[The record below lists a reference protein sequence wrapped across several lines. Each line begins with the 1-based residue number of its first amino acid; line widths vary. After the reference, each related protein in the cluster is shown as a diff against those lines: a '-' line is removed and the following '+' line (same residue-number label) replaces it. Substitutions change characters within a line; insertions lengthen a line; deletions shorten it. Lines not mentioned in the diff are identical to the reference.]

1 MGHIGKSTARRCVWG
16 ALFALF
22 FSSVVMAGDEM
33 SPAALL
39 KKSLQLMEA
48 GKYSDATTTMY
59 LYLDT
64 VGESKAPRVIT
75 IAQGIRFKLAGILI
89 QEDRLEEAADVLQK
103 YIELPLGK
111 HPRQAMKMLATCYYE
126 YGKPTEPD
134 GAPNPDAY
142 NNCVV
147 AVTNALEYNENPII
161 VVKAI
166 SSDDKGVATSSV
178 ADETDPEYTPDELIL
193 LHLTLGEALF
203 GLKHWAESIDP
214 FTYVIENTTDGQR
227 KGYAIMQVVNALI
240 KIPDFGRITEW
251 IPQLYRTEARYD
263 IRVNMAL
270 MNAAVALYE
279 AGEYDSALPLYR
291 MILPRDEVI
300 AYQRERLRAMRI
312 EADLTPEEGMEATEG
327 ELLLFGT
334 GDEGEAKT
342 EEEGADVE
350 PELEE
355 EKPKEIVELEKL
367 IAALERLEPYKS
379 NIDYRVA
386 QIYRQVDRYWEAVRF
401 FDTVY
406 AVDPASE
413 LGERSIYEV
422 VTVLI
427 ENLEEVAEA
436 EKRGFDYMGQ
446 YKEGVTPR
454 QVAYMLTGH
463 YQKEKDMEPV
473 KALLPYLDGFVRT
486 NDTHIV
492 KYDAEL
498 YFMQGVA
505 DLMLFNYEKS
515 EAGFKRVLD
524 EFPESHQ
531 ESNALYWYGMSK
543 LFLQKYEEAWPV
555 FEKYVREFADGA
567 WIDEAYFQGGIC
579 LFGMEKYAEALDR
592 FSLVIKNYPDSPIFP
607 GACSMRGDLYG
618 AGMVYDKPDYLEKA
632 VADYKMAVA
641 SAKKAKQ
648 ATYAVFQMA
657 EVFEADADALD
668 SEDEVDAKYEEIITV
683 VQAYLDEWGA
693 EADISKALFWI
704 GKTMI
709 QQDRIDEAVKT
720 YLDAIVKF
728 GGDVREDGVDMM
740 ITELVKVSAIWLG
753 VAAQG
758 QLMDDL
764 HAALKATDDPVLQL
778 RLRVTMAKLDYT
790 EIELG
795 KRLIKELPDLKS
807 ASPPVLAAICDASF
821 EMEDYSRAEELL
833 TIFIS
838 RFEDSDFIRAAY
850 RLRGYGQYA
859 EEDYEGAFKTAE
871 EALETYGHDR
881 DVAWAYLMKAKVLLK
896 QGKVSEARDANMYIL
911 SIPAWRGEPVAQA
924 TFQLGEVEEKDGNL
938 RKAFGFYQR
947 TYFQYK
953 GHAGGYWAA
962 EAYLASARCL
972 QQLGLEEDMR
982 NTYIA
987 MLFDRYVSDLPQ
999 AEEARKALG
1008 AGEVAEIETFI
1019 STGGSTNIVVAVDTG
1034 KMLDVPATQTNKVES
1049 SEVETDTVQS
1059 TVAETNTVDAAGT
1072 EGES

>member
-1 MGHIGKSTARRCVWG
+1 MARRCAWA
-16 ALFALF
+16 ALLALF
-22 FSSVVMAGDEM
+22 FSSAVLAGDEM
-33 SPAALL
+33 SPQSLL

-48 GKYSDATTTMY
+48 GKYSDAAATMY
-59 LYLDT
+59 LYLET
-64 VGESKAPRVIT
+64 VEDSKAPRVIT
-75 IAQGIRFKLAGILI
+75 IAQDIRFKLAGILI
-89 QEDRLEEAADVLQK
+89 QENRLEEAAVVLQA
-103 YIELPLGK
+103 YIDLPLGK

-126 YGKPTEPD
+126 YGKPTEP
-134 GAPNPDAY
+134 GGTPNSDAY
-142 NNCVV
+142 ENCVA
-147 AVTNALEYNENPII
+147 AVTNALEYNENPVV

-166 SSDDKGVATSSV
+166 SSDENVATLSEDI
-178 ADETDPEYTPDELIL
+178 DETDPEYTADELIL

-203 GLKHWAESIDP
+203 GIKRWAESIEP

-240 KIPDFGRITEW
+240 KIPDFSRITEW

-300 AYQRERLRAMRI
+300 AYQQERLRAMRI
-312 EADLTPEEGMEATEG
+312 EADLVPEEGIEATEG

-334 GDEGEAKT
+334 GDEGEEKA
-342 EEEGADVE
+342 EEGADAE
-350 PELEE
+350 PEEEE
-355 EKPKEIVELEKL
+355 EKPKEIVELERL
-367 IAALERLEPYKS
+367 IAALEKLEPYKN

-406 AVDPASE
+406 AVDPESE

-454 QVAYMLTGH
+454 QIAYMLTGH
-463 YQKEKDMEPV
+463 YQKGKAMESV
-473 KALLPYLDGFVRT
+473 KALLPYLDGLVRT
-486 NDTHIV
+486 NDSHIV

-524 EFPESHQ
+524 EFPASHQ
-531 ESNALYWYGMSK
+531 EGNALYWYGMSK
-543 LFLQKYEEAWPV
+543 LFLQKYENALPI
-555 FEKYVREFADGA
+555 FEQYASTFPQGD

-579 LFGMEKYAEALDR
+579 LFGMEKYDEAMER
-592 FSLVIKNYPDSPIFP
+592 FSLVIKNYPDSPIFA
-607 GACSMRGDLYG
+607 GAASMRGDLYG

-632 VADYKMAVA
+632 VADYKMALE
-641 SAKKAKQ
+641 SAKRFKKAKQ

-657 EVFEADADALD
+657 EVFEADANALD
-668 SEDEVDAKYEEIITV
+668 DEDEIKAKYEEIITV
-683 VQAYLDEWGA
+683 VQSYLDHWGA

-709 QQDRIDEAVKT
+709 HQDRIDEAVKT

-764 HAALKATDDPVLQL
+764 HAALKATDDLVLQL
-778 RLRVTMAKLDYT
+778 RLRVTMAKLDYS

-795 KRLIKELPDLKS
+795 KRLVKELPDLKS

-859 EEDYEGAFKTAE
+859 EEDYEGALKTAE

-924 TFQLGEVEEKDGNL
+924 TFQLGEVEEKDGNP

-953 GHAGGYWAA
+953 GHADGYWAA

-972 QQLGLEEDMR
+972 QQLGLEEEMR
-982 NTYIA
+982 NTYLA
-987 MLFDRYVSDLPQ
+987 MLYDHYVNDLPQ
-999 AEEARKALG
+999 AEVARKALG
-1008 AGEVAEIETFI
+1008 AGNVAEIETFI
-1019 STGGSTNIVVAVDTG
+1019 ASGGSTNIVVAVDTG
-1034 KMLDVPATQTNKVES
+1034 EMLDASATQTNKVES
-1049 SEVETDTVQS
+1049 SE
-1059 TVAETNTVDAAGT
+1059 AETNTVESTVVETNAVDAVGT

>member
-1 MGHIGKSTARRCVWG
+1 MGHIGKSTARRYAWV
-16 ALFALF
+16 ALLALF
-22 FSSVVMAGDEM
+22 FSSAVMAEDKM
-33 SPAALL
+33 SPALLL

-48 GKYSDATTTMY
+48 GKYSDAAEMMY
-59 LYLDT
+59 RYLET
-64 VGESKAPRVIT
+64 IEESKAPRVIT
-75 IAQGIRFKLAGILI
+75 IAQDIRFRLAAILI
-89 QEDRLEEAADVLQK
+89 QENRLEEAAEVLQA
-103 YIELPLGK
+103 YIESPLGK

-126 YGKPTEPD
+126 YGKPPEPGD
-134 GAPNPDAY
+134 APDSDAY
-142 NNCVV
+142 ESCVT
-147 AVTNALEYNENPII
+147 AVTNALEYNENP
-161 VVKAI
+161 VVVLKAI
-166 SSDDKGVATSSV
+166 SSDKGVATRSIDV
-178 ADETDPEYTPDELIL
+178 DEIDPEYTPDELIL
-193 LHLTLGEALF
+193 LHLTLGEAFF
-203 GLKHWAESIDP
+203 GIEDWAESIEP

-240 KIPDFGRITEW
+240 EIPDFGRITAW

-270 MNAAVALYE
+270 MNAALALYE

-300 AYQRERLRAMRI
+300 AYQRERLRTMRI
-312 EADLTPEEGMEATEG
+312 EADLTPEEGMEMTEG
-327 ELLLFGT
+327 EQLFFGSD
-334 GDEGEAKT
+334 DEGETKVGEKGAEPEP
-342 EEEGADVE
+342 EEET
-350 PELEE
+350 
-355 EKPKEIVELEKL
+355 PKEIIELERL
-367 IAALERLEPYKS
+367 IAALEKLKPYKS

-386 QIYRQVDRYWEAVRF
+386 QIYQQVDRYWEAVRF

-406 AVDPASE
+406 GADPESE

-422 VTVLI
+422 LTVLI
-427 ENLEEVAEA
+427 ENLDEVAEA

-446 YKEGVTPR
+446 CKEGVTPR
-454 QVAYMLTGH
+454 QIAYMLTGH
-463 YQKEKDMEPV
+463 YQQEKELESV

-486 NDTHIV
+486 NGSNIV

-515 EAGFKRVLD
+515 GAGFKRVLD
-524 EFPESHQ
+524 EFPGSHQ

-543 LFLQKYEEAWPV
+543 LFLQKYDEAWPI
-555 FEKYVREFADGA
+555 FEKYVHEFADGD
-567 WIDEAYFQGGIC
+567 WVDEAYFQGGIC
-579 LFGMEKYAEALDR
+579 FFGMEKYAKALER
-592 FSLVIKNYPDSPIFP
+592 FSLVIKNYPDSSIFP
-607 GACSMRGDLYG
+607 SACSMRGDLYG
-618 AGMVYDKPDYLEKA
+618 AGVVYDKPDYLEKA

-641 SAKKAKQ
+641 SAKKARQ
-648 ATYAVFQMA
+648 ATYAIFQMA
-657 EVFEADADALD
+657 EVFEADADSLTSDAD
-668 SEDEVDAKYEEIITV
+668 IDAKYEEIITV
-683 VQAYLDEWGA
+683 VQAYLDRWSA
-693 EADISKALFWI
+693 EADISKSLFWI

-709 QQDRIDEAVKT
+709 HQGRVDEAVKT
-720 YLDAIVKF
+720 YLDAIVRF

-740 ITELVKVSAIWLG
+740 IPKLVKVSAVWLG

-764 HAALKATDDPVLQL
+764 HAALKASDDPVLQL
-778 RLRVTMAKLDYT
+778 RLRVTMAKLDHS

-821 EMEDYSRAEELL
+821 EMKDYSRAEELL
-833 TIFIS
+833 TIFITQ
-838 RFEDSDFIRAAY
+838 FEDSDFMRAAY
-850 RLRGYGQYA
+850 RLRGYGQYN
-859 EEDYEGAFKTAE
+859 EKDYDGALKTAE

-881 DVAWAYLMKAKVLLK
+881 DVAWAYLMKAKVLFE
-896 QGKVSEARDANMYIL
+896 QGKVSEARVANMYIL

-924 TFQLGEVEEKDGNL
+924 TFQLGEVEENAGNL

-972 QQLGLEEDMR
+972 QKLGFEADRM
-982 NTYIA
+982 NTYRA
-987 MLFDRYVSDLPQ
+987 MLLEPYVNDLPQ
-999 AEEARKALG
+999 AEVARKALG

-1019 STGGSTNIVVAVDTG
+1019 ATGETTNIVVSVEVKG
-1034 KMLDVPATQTNKVES
+1034 MQEVSATQTNKVES
-1049 SEVETDTVQS
+1049 SEAQTNTVES
-1059 TVAETNTVDAAGT
+1059 TMAETNVVDAVGT

>member
-1 MGHIGKSTARRCVWG
+1 MGHIGKSTARRCAWA
-16 ALFALF
+16 ALLTLF
-22 FSSVVMAGDEM
+22 FSSAVLAGDEM
-33 SPAALL
+33 SPQSLL

-48 GKYSDATTTMY
+48 GNYSDATETMY
-59 LYLDT
+59 LYLET
-64 VGESKAPRVIT
+64 VEASNAPRVIT
-75 IAQGIRFKLAGILI
+75 IAQDIRFKLAGILI
-89 QEDRLEEAADVLQK
+89 HEKRLEEAAAVLQK

-126 YGKPTEPD
+126 YGKPSEPG
-134 GAPNPDAY
+134 GAPNSDAY
-142 NNCVV
+142 ESCVA
-147 AVTNALEYNENPII
+147 AVTNALEYNENPVV

-166 SSDDKGVATSSV
+166 ASDDKVATRSIDV
-178 ADETDPEYTPDELIL
+178 DETDPEYTPDELIL
-193 LHLTLGEALF
+193 LHLTLGEAFF
-203 GLKHWAESIDP
+203 GIDRWAESIEP

-300 AYQRERLRAMRI
+300 AYQQERLRAMRI
-312 EADLTPEEGMEATEG
+312 EADLTPEEGLEATEG

-342 EEEGADVE
+342 EEGADAE
-350 PELEE
+350 PEPEE
-355 EKPKEIVELEKL
+355 EKPKEIIELEKL

-543 LFLQKYEEAWPV
+543 LFLQKYEDAWPV

-693 EADISKALFWI
+693 EADISKSLFWI

-709 QQDRIDEAVKT
+709 HQDRIDEAVKT
-720 YLDAIVKF
+720 YLDALVKF

-764 HAALKATDDPVLQL
+764 HAALKATNDPVLQL
-778 RLRVTMAKLDYT
+778 RIRVTMAKLDYS

-833 TIFIS
+833 NIFIS

-859 EEDYEGAFKTAE
+859 EEDYEGALKTAE

-1049 SEVETDTVQS
+1049 SEAETNTVES
-1059 TVAETNTVDAAGT
+1059 TVAETNMVDAAGT